1 MHETA
6 SSRDYI
12 ESPLQAL
19 AGRGV
24 VMFGAEEGLRGAWD
38 TPGAQPAAGHNPG
51 GEEVSQGPHQPPSG
65 YSSGTL
71 CHQPWIRTKP

>member
-1 MHETA
+1 
-6 SSRDYI
+6 
-12 ESPLQAL
+12 
-19 AGRGV
+19 
-24 VMFGAEEGLRGAWD
+24 MFGAEEGLRGAWD